1 MEIFMKTS
9 IIEIN
14 FVVDDMTGE
23 QMGAL
28 FEVLQKSGAVDV
40 SSTSIIM
47 KKSRPGQSFTVLCEE
62 EKFDAVTDAIFKHS
76 TTFGFRYQ
84 KKERKVLEREIKTV
98 KTQWGEVAVKIGKWK
113 GEIVTVSP
121 EYEDC
126 LRLAQKNSVSLKAVM
141 LEAQK
146 NYEN

>member
-1 MEIFMKTS
+1 MKIF

-40 SSTSIIM
+40 STTPVIM
-47 KKSRPGQSFTVLCEE
+47 KKSRPGQSVTVLCEE
-62 EKFDAVTDAIFKHS
+62 EKFDAVTDAVFKHS

-84 KKERKVLEREIKTV
+84 KKERKVLSREIKRV
-98 KTQWGEVAVKIGKWK
+98 RTQWGEVAVKIGKWK

-126 LRLAQKNSVSLKAVM
+126 LQLAQKNSVSLQSVM
-141 LEAQK
+141 QEAQK
-146 NYEN
+146 NYES